1 MSIKLL
7 FILRYIFTFSL
18 GGHSFLQWTSFS
30 CFLFEFSLET
40 APQIFHTAS
49 NWLTLALAVQ
59 RYIYVCHPPLAKRF
73 CTVPHA
79 RVMVSCLVGLAIL
92 HMVPRVGDRK
102 YSIEYVGEIIILSS
116 TILSS
121 MSVSRVSYLL
131 W

>member
-1 MSIKLL
+1 M
-7 FILRYIFTFSL
+7 
-18 GGHSFLQWTSFS
+18 
-30 CFLFEFSLET
+30 
-40 APQIFHTAS
+40 
-49 NWLTLALAVQ
+49 
-59 RYIYVCHPPLAKRF
+59 
-73 CTVPHA
+73 PHA